1 MEADKNKK
9 NKAFV
14 KDYNDMSTDTTVDI
28 EITFNEPIDEKT
40 DGTNLYNNFEK
51 MMKLYASLST
61 KQYAFI

>member
-1 MEADKNKK
+1 
-9 NKAFV
+9 
-14 KDYNDMSTDTTVDI
+14 MSTDTTVDI

-61 KQYAFI
+61 TNMHLFNDEEKLMKF